1 MVILGWKLSKR
12 QHPPITVKVEILVH
26 IDFNIMVYIKERGG
40 GGVVF
45 FFGYVFEQLSLL

>member
-40 GGVVF
+40 GGVI
-45 FFGYVFEQLSLL
+45 FFGFVFEQLSLL